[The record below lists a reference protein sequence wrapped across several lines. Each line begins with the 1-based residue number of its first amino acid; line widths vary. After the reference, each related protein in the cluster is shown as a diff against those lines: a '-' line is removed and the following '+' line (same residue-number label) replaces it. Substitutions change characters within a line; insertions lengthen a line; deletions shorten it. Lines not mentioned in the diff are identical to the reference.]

1 MWQLAK
7 NLTALLV
14 GTAVMRLI
22 GLVTTLFVARS
33 LGPGRFG
40 EFSFAFTAFVL
51 FSLVANLGL
60 ENLVVRRVAR
70 QEDELTVFLG
80 SAALIKLLA
89 VPIGLLIVWLLSG
102 QELTSFWLALWL
114 AGYGLGHAHLMF
126 QCAVFRGLE
135 RMERQTWLVSLE
147 ATLILGAAFTAVR
160 LFDSASWVAGAYCFG
175 AWGASLLGHFWLRRQ
190 VGSLNYRWDTL
201 RLRHLL
207 RLTLPFS
214 LGITGLLLFDRQ
226 VSLLVYLFDSE
237 TAVGWYNAVY
247 FLILATSNVPLIVL
261 NALFPHLSRE
271 GSQPNKQQLQLSIRT
286 ALRYLNIISFPVAI
300 CFFALAPVIIRLFY
314 GADYLPAVPLMR
326 VLSLGIP
333 GLFTT
338 VFLHGTLQS
347 NDRQAVAA
355 GGVWLG
361 LLSLPAVAW
370 AIHRGGV
377 LWGAW
382 AYAITTD
389 LLALLFLL
397 IIWRD
402 VGRLDW
408 RNGFAAP
415 VAAAVGMAL
424 IFFWGH
430 LLAWPLLTILALLGY
445 ALVLSANG
453 LIRAELRG
461 LLHRQMARL

>member
-1 MWQLAK
+1 MWQVAK
-7 NLTALLV
+7 NLAALLV

-33 LGPGRFG
+33 LGPDRFG

-70 QEDELTVFLG
+70 QEKELTLFLG
-80 SAALIKLLA
+80 DAAIIKLLA
-89 VPIGLLIVWLLSG
+89 VPVGLLIVWLLTG

-135 RMERQTWLVSLE
+135 RMGRQTWLVSLE
-147 ATLILGAAFTAVR
+147 ASLILAAAFTAIQ
-160 LFDSASWVAGAYCFG
+160 LFDSAIWVAGAYCFG
-175 AWGASLLGHFWLRRQ
+175 AWGASLLGHLWLRRQ
-190 VGSLNYRWDTL
+190 VGVLRYRWDMA
-201 RLRHLL
+201 RLRSLL
-207 RLTLPFS
+207 RLILPFG
-214 LGITGLLLFDRQ
+214 LGITGFLLFDRQ

-271 GSQPNKQQLQLSIRT
+271 GIQPNKQQLQQSIRT

-300 CFFALAPVIIRLFY
+300 CFFALAPIIIELFY
-314 GADYLPAVPLMR
+314 GEAYLPAVPIMR
-326 VLSLGIP
+326 ILSLGIP
-333 GLFTT
+333 GLFIT
-338 VFLHGTLQS
+338 VFLLGTLQS
-347 NDRQAVAA
+347 HDRQTAA
-355 GGVWLG
+355 AWVVWLG
-361 LLSLPAVAW
+361 LLTLPAVAW
-370 AIHRGGV
+370 VIYQGGV

-382 AYAITTD
+382 AYSITTD
-389 LLALLFLL
+389 LLAMLFLVV
-397 IIWRD
+397 IWRD
-402 VGRLDW
+402 MGRLDW
-408 RNGFAAP
+408 RNSFASP
-415 VAAAVGMAL
+415 TIAAGGMAL
-424 IFFWGH
+424 IFALGQVFPWPVLT
-430 LLAWPLLTILALLGY
+430 LLALFCY
-445 ALVLSANG
+445 AVVLCANR

-461 LLHRQMARL
+461 LLLRQAARL

>member
-7 NLTALLV
+7 NLAALLV

-22 GLVTTLFVARS
+22 GLATTLFVARA
-33 LGPGRFG
+33 LGPDRFG

-70 QEDELTVFLG
+70 HEGELTLFLG
-80 SAALIKLLA
+80 DAALIKLLA
-89 VPIGLLIVWLLSG
+89 VPVGLLIVWVLNG
-102 QELTSFWLALWL
+102 QTRIPFWLTLWL

-147 ATLILGAAFTAVR
+147 AVLIFVGAFTAVR
-160 LFDSASWVAGAYCFG
+160 LFDSPTWVAGAYCFG
-175 AWGASLLGHFWLRRQ
+175 AWGASLLGHLWLRQQ
-190 VGSLNYRWDTL
+190 VGRLQYRLDTS
-201 RLRHLL
+201 RLRVLL
-207 RLTLPFS
+207 RQTLPFS
-214 LGITGLLLFDRQ
+214 LGITGFLLFDRQ
-226 VSLLVYLFDSE
+226 ASLLVYLFDSE

-247 FLILATSNVPLIVL
+247 FLILATSNVPMIVL

-271 GSQPNKQQLQLSIRT
+271 GVQPNKQQLQHTIRT

-300 CFFALAPVIIRLFY
+300 CFFALAPTIIQLFY
-314 GADYLPAVPLMR
+314 GEAYLPAVPVMR
-326 VLSLGIP
+326 LLALGIP
-333 GLFTT
+333 GLFIT

-347 NDRQAVAA
+347 NDRQTVTAW
-355 GGVWLG
+355 GVWLG

-370 AIHRGGV
+370 VISRGGV

-382 AYAITTD
+382 AYAITTN
-389 LLALLFLL
+389 LLAILFL
-397 IIWRD
+397 IFIWQD
-402 VGRLDW
+402 VRRLDW
-408 RNGFAAP
+408 RNSFASP
-415 VAAAVGMAL
+415 LVAAGGMVIIFAVGQVMP
-424 IFFWGH
+424 
-430 LLAWPLLTILALLGY
+430 WPLLTGLALLGY
-445 ALVLSANG
+445 ALVLCANG

-461 LLHRQMARL
+461 LLTRQLAKL